1 MLRLACA
8 AVEAPSDSVSQAAVP
23 HRHVTYSAVMTSE
36 LLQQN
41 WALLV
46 AGVISV
52 VVTAVVLQRLF
63 QQSSMGQLQARVRSH
78 RAAQKTRSS
87 AERRVEKRKQKV
99 KMLMSR
105 ADDVRP
111 ADLESARGAL
121 KDAEALLKIADDK
134 LLVEANQLR
143 KVIFE
148 QFPPRRHEALRAQYL
163 PDDVADGRPFS
174 F

>member
-1 MLRLACA
+1 
-8 AVEAPSDSVSQAAVP
+8 
-23 HRHVTYSAVMTSE
+23 MTLE

-41 WALLV
+41 WALFV

-52 VVTAVVLQRLF
+52 FVTAVVLQRLF
-63 QQSSMGQLQARVRSH
+63 QQSSIGQLNARVRSH
-78 RAAQKTRSS
+78 RQAQKARSS
-87 AERRVEKRKQKV
+87 AERRVEKGQQKLKV
-99 KMLMSR
+99 LMSKS
-105 ADDVRP
+105 DKVRP
-111 ADLESARGAL
+111 VDLEAAKGAL
-121 KDAEALLKIADDK
+121 QDAESLLKIADDK

>member
-1 MLRLACA
+1 M
-8 AVEAPSDSVSQAAVP
+8 SQAAAR
-23 HRHVTYSAVMTSE
+23 HRQVAYSAGMTSE

-52 VVTAVVLQRLF
+52 FVTAVVLQRLF
-63 QQSSMGQLQARVRSH
+63 QQSSIGQLHARARSH
-78 RAAQKTRSS
+78 RLAQKARSS
-87 AERRVEKRKQKV
+87 AGRRVEKGRQKL
-99 KMLMSR
+99 KLLTSR

-111 ADLESARGAL
+111 VDLESARGAL